1 MLIWRVNVASQTL
14 RREPAPE
21 TYERLG
27 GAACW
32 RRSWWMRSTPPAI
45 RWARPTS

>member
-14 RREPAPE
+14 RREPVPE

-27 GAACW
+27 GRGHW
-32 RRSWWMRSTPPAI
+32 RRSWWMKSMLPAI
-45 RWARPTS
+45 R